1 MCISNKD
8 KWCEKASLLLP
19 AVSFKDPFVPL
30 PRDGGPQTQKNAP
43 ALKAQLPTQPPHG
56 TRGLLA
62 QKLSLD
68 TATKGL
74 HGMKISNPH

>member
-1 MCISNKD
+1 M
-8 KWCEKASLLLP
+8 
-19 AVSFKDPFVPL
+19 
-30 PRDGGPQTQKNAP
+30 GPQTQEDAS